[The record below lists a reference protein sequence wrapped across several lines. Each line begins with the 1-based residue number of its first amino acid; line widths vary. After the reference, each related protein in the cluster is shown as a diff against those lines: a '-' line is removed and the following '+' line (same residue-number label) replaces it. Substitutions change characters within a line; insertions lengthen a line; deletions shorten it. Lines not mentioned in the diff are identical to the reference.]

1 MRKLLLLALLLSLL
15 ALPAHMEEDM
25 LFVKQQDLPEG
36 FILGMDVS
44 SVISLEQS
52 GVTFKNF
59 DGQEEDLFAILAENG
74 ITHIR
79 VRIWNDPFDSQG
91 QGYGGGN
98 NDLNTAILIGRRAA
112 EHGMQ
117 LLVNFH
123 YSDFW
128 ADPGKQQA
136 PKAWEGL
143 KIKEKEEAAY
153 AFTKVSLKALREAG
167 ADIAMVQLGNETNGR
182 MAGERTWMNIYKIM
196 AAGARA
202 VREVDP
208 GILIAVHFTNPEV
221 AGNMATFASKLD
233 YYNLDYDVF
242 ATSYYPFWHGS
253 LDNLKAVLQEVQTTY
268 NKQVLVAETSYPYT
282 LEDTDFHPN
291 TIREGGKYPQSH
303 PFTPQGQANAVADV
317 IAAVNE
323 IGGLGVFYWEGA
335 WITVGD
341 SLEENRAK
349 WEQHGSGWASSH
361 AASYDPG
368 DAGKY
373 YGGSACDNWA
383 FFDTTGR
390 ALESLRLFS
399 LIRQGTPAALQVDA
413 IAPVQLVFD
422 LGADITLPDTVQAV
436 MNDGSRREVPV
447 VWEAF
452 DAQAM
457 RTGGV
462 QDYVVFGTAKGQP
475 AACHISMVEFNYL
488 KNGSFEEE
496 DTGMWLAVDHKA
508 TEQLFVEEKQSDAK
522 TGSRHFHFYSAARD
536 SVDFSLTQEVQGLPS
551 GTYTFEISIQGG
563 DGGEQDIHS
572 FVQVNGETLAVQP
585 SRITQYNSWDSPVIS
600 GIQVQEGDVVTV
612 GIRVSCSGPG
622 AWGKIDDAKLNSQRP

>member
-1 MRKLLLLALLLSLL
+1 MRKLFSIALLLSLL
-15 ALPAHMEEDM
+15 ALTAQSEGSG
-25 LFVKQQDLPEG
+25 LFVKRQDLPAD

-44 SVISLEQS
+44 SAISLEQS

-79 VRIWNDPFDSQG
+79 VRIWNDPYDDQG
-91 QGYGGGN
+91 RGYGGGN
-98 NDLNTAILIGRRAA
+98 NDLATALQIGRRAA
-112 EHGMQ
+112 AQGMK

-143 KIKEKEEAAY
+143 KIKAKEEAAY
-153 AFTKVSLKALREAG
+153 AFTKASLTALKEAG

-282 LEDTDFHPN
+282 LEDADFHPN

-341 SLEENRAK
+341 SHEENKAK
-349 WEQHGSGWASSH
+349 WEQFGSGWASSY
-361 AASYDPG
+361 AASYDPA

-383 FFDTTGR
+383 FFDRTGR

-399 LIRQGTPAALQVDA
+399 LIRQGTPTALRVDA

-422 LGADITLPDTVQAV
+422 LGAEVTLPDTVEAV
-436 MNDGSRREVPV
+436 MNDGSRQAVPV
-447 VWEAF
+447 VWEDF

-457 RTGGV
+457 RDGGV
-462 QDYVVFGTAKGQP
+462 KDYVVSGTAEGRP
-475 AACHISMVEFNYL
+475 ATAHIAMVEYNYL
-488 KNGSFEEE
+488 KNGSFEEA
-496 DTGMWLAVDHKA
+496 DTSMWQATNHKA
-508 TEQLFVEEKQSDAK
+508 TEQMHVEEKQSDAK
-522 TGSRHFHFYSAARD
+522 TGSRHFHFYSAAQD
-536 SVDFSLTQEVQGLPS
+536 SVGFILTQEVQGLPA

-563 DGGEQDIHS
+563 DGGEQDIYS
-572 FVQVNGETLAVQP
+572 FAMVNGETVATQP
-585 SRITQYNSWDSPVIS
+585 SRITQYNSWDSPVIA
-600 GIQVQEGDVVTV
+600 GIQVREGDLVTV
-612 GIRVSCSGPG
+612 GIQVACSGPG